1 MVHPISRLVVGAAQL
16 GQHYGRSGKRAPDDP
31 EVQGVLKLA
40 ASLKCAA
47 IDTARSYGGSEA
59 AIGRSRRAGSGTQL
73 PIVTKIRPL
82 TERDE
87 STGVDAAVRA
97 SLAES
102 LVQLGSERVE
112 TALLHRADD
121 LSRAN
126 GAAIRALRAARDNG
140 LLTTWGASVADP
152 KELAGALAVPGLGY
166 VQLPFNLVDRR
177 WLAPEVHDAVAARP
191 DVTIVARSIFLQGI
205 LLNPNVSTWPADTR
219 PSATT
224 VRSGLTGLA
233 AETGRTWAGLC
244 LGYVLAQ
251 PWIDAVVVGVRS
263 AEQLAGVAMEF
274 AREPLAAAECE
285 QIVRL
290 IPAGSSTLVNP
301 ALWPRQVKDR
311 P

>member
-1 MVHPISRLVVGAAQL
+1 MLR
-16 GQHYGRSGKRAPDDP
+16 
-31 EVQGVLKLA
+31 LA
-40 ASLKCAA
+40 AGLKCAA

-87 STGVDAAVRA
+87 CTGVDAAVRA

-102 LVQLGSERVE
+102 LVQLATERVE
-112 TALLHRADD
+112 TVLLHRAED

-126 GAAIRALRAARDNG
+126 GAAIRALRAARDEG
-140 LLTTWGASVADP
+140 RLTTWGASVADP
-152 KELAGALAVPGLGY
+152 KELAKALAVPDLGY

-177 WLAPEVHDAVAARP
+177 WLAPEVQEALAARP
-191 DVTIVARSIFLQGI
+191 DVTIVARSVFLQGI
-205 LLNPNVSTWPADTR
+205 LLNPNVSTWPAGSQ
-219 PSATT
+219 PSAKT
-224 VRSGLTGLA
+224 VRSALTGWA
-233 AETGRTWAGLC
+233 AGTGRTWAGIC

-263 AEQLAGVAMEF
+263 AGQLAGVAEEW
-274 AREPLAAAECE
+274 AGEPLAAGECE
-285 QIVRL
+285 QIVSL

-301 ALWPRQVKDR
+301 ARWQKQVEDR